1 MYQEGL
7 LIVQPLFP
15 VLLFF
20 SQCLVHLI
28 SSAILQVT
36 TCIQK

>member
-1 MYQEGL
+1 MHQEGL

-20 SQCLVHLI
+20 SQCLLSVMSLME
-28 SSAILQVT
+28 
-36 TCIQK
+36 KP